1 MLETTFPCFER
12 ICHTEDN
19 EEYQAKSC
27 GNNSD
32 KCSHWNWI
40 KNLKKEIDDLFS
52 FHWLFVLL
60 YTCTYVVASQWFILD
75 PKGC

>member
-60 YTCTYVVASQWFILD
+60 YIRCCFTVVYFGS
-75 PKGC
+75 KSC